1 MPTHM
6 LTGPEQHVPPAPAAP
21 IEDDP
26 RRAMALRRL
35 ERIRHLKI
43 AVAAWGLGTIA
54 LTAAWVAHEWQA
66 NGAFQRFG
74 HEGNPGDWNPTL
86 LALAVLTGTLVVG
99 VMALRTHLDPEHRLR
114 LHVSAWLLGM
124 IIATPLNMLIEWQDN
139 GGFQRFSRDSRPG
152 SWDPW
157 ILIVGGIWALV
168 IAVFVALPVYLERR
182 RTEAQADDEP
192 RRFGPDG

>member
-6 LTGPEQHVPPAPAAP
+6 LTNVPHHVAAPA
-21 IEDDP
+21 DDDT
-26 RRAMALRRL
+26 RQAAGHRRL
-35 ERIRHLKI
+35 ERVRHLKL
-43 AVAAWGLGTIA
+43 AVAAWGVGTIV

-86 LALAVLTGTLVVG
+86 WALAVLAGTLAVG
-99 VMALRTHLDPEHRLR
+99 VIALRVYFEASSRLR
-114 LHVSAWLLGM
+114 FHLSAWLLGM
-124 IIATPLNMLIEWQDN
+124 LVGTPLNALIEWQDN

-157 ILIVGGIWALV
+157 ILIVGGIWAIV
-168 IAVFVALPVYLERR
+168 IAVFVALPGYLDRR
-182 RTEAQADDEP
+182 RT
-192 RRFGPDG
+192 GPGG